1 MIDARCFIYKCRKEK
16 KKTKKKKRKEKKV
29 MKNKPVILKYRAIFD
44 VT

>member
-1 MIDARCFIYKCRKEK
+1 MQDALFISVEK
-16 KKTKKKKRKEKKV
+16 KNKQTKKKKRKEKKV

>member
-1 MIDARCFIYKCRKEK
+1 MIDARCFIYKCRKK
-16 KKTKKKKRKEKKV
+16 KKQTKKKKRKEKKV

>member
-1 MIDARCFIYKCRKEK
+1 MIDARCFIYKCRRKNK
-16 KKTKKKKRKEKKV
+16 QTKKKKRKEKKV